1 MNTFFDYATPTSLAT
16 NAACPQRPTW
26 RISPVGYEWARAVFG
41 DCKQSRT
48 HNKVKGVEA
57 WPKPDKIWRRILFT
71 LDKPVSIPRRQAGK
85 LSWMSVF

>member
-1 MNTFFDYATPTSLAT
+1 MKTLSDYAT

-26 RISPVGYEWARAVFG
+26 RISPVGYEWAQAVFG

-48 HNKVKGVEA
+48 RNKVKGVEA
-57 WPKPDKIWRRILFT
+57 WPKPVKIWRRILFT
-71 LDKPVSIPRRQAGK
+71 LNKPVPISCRQTGK